1 MSQQHRYGLI
11 CIAAVLV
18 HAPAVAADNAQ
29 QVNQG
34 HEVFKTWCQ
43 ACHAPASPASPR
55 LAGTMVLEQKYKGT
69 KPAALEERTDLTPA
83 IVTTMV
89 RNGVGPM
96 PFFRKTEVSDADL
109 KALGA
114 YLSRKSRR

>member
-1 MSQQHRYGLI
+1 
-11 CIAAVLV
+11 
-18 HAPAVAADNAQ
+18 
-29 QVNQG
+29 
-34 HEVFKTWCQ
+34 
-43 ACHAPASPASPR
+43 
-55 LAGTMVLEQKYKGT
+55 MVLEQKYKGT

-83 IVTTMV
+83 TVAAVV
-89 RNGVGPM
+89 RSGVGPM